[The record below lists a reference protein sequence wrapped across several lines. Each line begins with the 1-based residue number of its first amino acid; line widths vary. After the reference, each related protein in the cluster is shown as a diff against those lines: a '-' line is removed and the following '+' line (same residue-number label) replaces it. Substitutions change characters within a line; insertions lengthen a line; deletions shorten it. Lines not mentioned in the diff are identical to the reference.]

1 LYVTTTFPSVTLR
14 AGIVQEI
21 LQRLEHKRTEL
32 STIPI
37 GTLEELTFQY
47 HGEKILGQVLSVV
60 NRMALA
66 TDESENRSPIDFAKF
81 GKGSVR
87 LLFVPFR
94 ICAG

>member
-1 LYVTTTFPSVTLR
+1 LYVTATFPSVTLR

-37 GTLEELTFQY
+37 GTLEELTLYY
-47 HGEKILGQVLSVV
+47 HGEKILCQVLSVGDRV
-60 NRMALA
+60 ALA
-66 TDESENRSPIDFAKF
+66 ADESENRSPINFAKF

-87 LLFVPFR
+87 LLFVASR
-94 ICAG
+94 ICAR